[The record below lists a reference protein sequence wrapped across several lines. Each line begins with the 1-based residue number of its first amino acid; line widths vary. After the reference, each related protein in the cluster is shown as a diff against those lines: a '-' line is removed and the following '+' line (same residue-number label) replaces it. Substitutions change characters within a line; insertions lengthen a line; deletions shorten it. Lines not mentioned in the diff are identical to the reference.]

1 MGQSEAKLDKKT
13 VEELV
18 RLTDRR
24 FTEQEIRDLHKDFL
38 RDCPSGKVTLVGFRR
53 VYGRY
58 FPTGTA
64 DEFSE
69 HVFRTFDTNGDG
81 VVDFREFLM
90 AASATSK
97 GTAEDKLRWAFNMY
111 DMDGDGCITRAEMV
125 EILQAIYDMMGS
137 EVIDSLPPEERSPAK
152 RRDKIFELLDHN
164 DDHIITLEEFLEGA
178 QRDKAL
184 VDVLTNGIFDKKKLD
199 SAAASYG
206 PSQGWRLSPDPVV
219 PVDGKD
225 KIVTR
230 HRRQRRIPHH
240 TPPEPEGT
248 AE

>member
-1 MGQSEAKLDKKT
+1 MGKSGSKLNKKT
-13 VEELV
+13 LQELLENTNFSEE
-18 RLTDRR
+18 
-24 FTEQEIRDLHKDFL
+24 EIKQLYKGFH
-38 RDCPSGKVTLVGFRR
+38 RDCPTGKVTLKEFKYI
-53 VYGRY
+53 YGRF
-58 FPTGTA
+58 FPSGNA
-64 DEFSE
+64 DDFAK
-69 HVFRTFDTNGDG
+69 HVFRTFDTNKDG
-81 VVDFREFLM
+81 YVDFSEFLRAVSM
-90 AASATSK
+90 TSR
-97 GTAEDKLRWAFNMY
+97 GSVEDKLRWTFGMY
-111 DMDGDGCITRAEMV
+111 DLDKDGFITRDEMLN
-125 EILQAIYDMMGS
+125 ILEAIYDMMGS